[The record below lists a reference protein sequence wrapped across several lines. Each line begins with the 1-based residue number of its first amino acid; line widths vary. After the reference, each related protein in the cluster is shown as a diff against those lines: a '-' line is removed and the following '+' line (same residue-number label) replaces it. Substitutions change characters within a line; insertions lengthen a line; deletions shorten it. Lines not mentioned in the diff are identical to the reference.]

1 MRSNTKL
8 TSKKKPT
15 KSSAINA
22 KKLEKQRQF
31 MAEEV
36 SDNKSVSKK
45 EAVLST
51 ASNIE
56 SLRPDL
62 YDAADGIINS
72 DLYTL
77 RYNIDEKGIGQ
88 ILLPPSLSTLLQ
100 SDRVCISPSAG
111 GLFIKPL

>member
-1 MRSNTKL
+1 MRSNAKL

-15 KSSAINA
+15 KCSAMDA
-22 KKLEKQRQF
+22 KKLEKQRHF
-31 MAEEV
+31 MVEEV

-56 SLRPDL
+56 PLRPDL
-62 YDAADGIINS
+62 YDAADEIINIDS
-72 DLYTL
+72 YTL

-88 ILLPPSLSTLLQ
+88 IPLPPSLSTFA
-100 SDRVCISPSAG
+100 SIR
-111 GLFIKPL
+111 

>member
-1 MRSNTKL
+1 MRSNTKS
-8 TSKKKPT
+8 TSKEKPT
-15 KSSAINA
+15 KSSALDA
-22 KKLEKQRQF
+22 KKLEKHRQF

-36 SDNKSVSKK
+36 SDNNSVLKK

-56 SLRPDL
+56 SIRPDL
-62 YDAADGIINS
+62 YDAASEIINS
-72 DLYTL
+72 DLYVL

-111 GLFIKPL
+111 GLFIKSL